1 MSRARGGAP
10 RIHAHTFRVR
20 ILEGLNAP
28 LDAGSIWREIEIR
41 GDQTLA
47 DLGDAIPGA
56 FDFDDDH
63 LWSFFLSGKAW
74 DASTAYT
81 CDDQEEGRPAE
92 RLRIR
97 DAPAGREFLFL
108 FDYGDEWH
116 FGVKL
121 AGTTEIEPGV
131 ASPRVVAS
139 NGEAPPQYADI
150 GGWSDEDAEED
161 DDKEYQEERARLLER
176 FEAWA
181 EQRGASEDTWF
192 AAAMLDYK
200 WSAADAE
207 LTRWTADDLRD
218 LLQEWC
224 PWTIALPEE
233 RIPRVIPSARAF
245 LLFLTDAELLDP
257 DGDQHGALDA
267 TLDWIE
273 PRFEA
278 PMRDPSRFSAGGA
291 ALAEEA
297 PAFPPVVL
305 AQLDE
310 LRAAAAAAPAL
321 GRLRGLSE
329 WVGEGRKL
337 TAKGNLTARDRTD
350 LAARLG
356 SAVTAAVTAMLAG
369 GTRDLA
375 VVDLTLE
382 WAGELRL
389 VRIHKQRLVG
399 VKRHE
404 ERLLDDPLELFNRAF
419 DVLPALSEAL
429 LPTGMVEAAFADG
442 LAGAIVDLLALM
454 YLADEP
460 VPVNELADHVWED
473 HVQLDVDAP
482 GSVVELSRI
491 TSDIEVGQIV
501 AQLEEMGMIEGVAN
515 DDDERGVALT
525 PLGLWKT
532 NVLLNAAGAD
542 APVIGDLAG
551 ADVEALI
558 DGVASYDEDACRAEL
573 RAWGQRRGGAAAREL
588 AAYARAT
595 PRFERQMLALV
606 GLEEAGPAAEA
617 EVRTMLEDEA
627 LRPQAQ
633 MWLVRNGFEDRDSVD
648 PAAPALL
655 MAESLA
661 TILAVDGP
669 ASLVRQVEGLGPPE
683 EQIAMLDDVWR
694 APTPRVVD
702 VLDAIGKAHPVPEV
716 SKSARKAALK
726 LRSAAGG

>member
-131 ASPRVVAS
+131 AYPRVVAS

-192 AAAMLDYK
+192 AAAM
-200 WSAADAE
+200 
-207 LTRWTADDLRD
+207 
-218 LLQEWC
+218 
-224 PWTIALPEE
+224 
-233 RIPRVIPSARAF
+233 
-245 LLFLTDAELLDP
+245 
-257 DGDQHGALDA
+257 LDA

-573 RAWGQRRGGAAAREL
+573 RAWGQDRGGAAAREL